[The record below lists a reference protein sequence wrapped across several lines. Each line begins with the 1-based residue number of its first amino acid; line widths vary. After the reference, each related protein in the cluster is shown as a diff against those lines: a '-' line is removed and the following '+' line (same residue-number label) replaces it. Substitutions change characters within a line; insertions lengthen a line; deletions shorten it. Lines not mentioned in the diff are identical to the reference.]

1 MHSLLR
7 RVAGILRRLPA
18 LLLLL
23 GAAAAAPAAE
33 CLVIAH
39 RGASGYLPEHTLP
52 AYRLG
57 ALLGADYLEPD
68 LVMTKDGVLVA
79 RHEAGLG
86 ATTDVASHPEF
97 AARRRRRAVAGRT
110 TDDWWS
116 DDFTLAELRTLRA
129 RERLPAL
136 RPGNTRFDGV
146 FTVPTFAELLDLRAE
161 LSREL
166 GRTVGVY
173 PELKS
178 PALFRAAGLDPEA
191 ALAAELTARGLAGR
205 DAPVVVQSFEPDSLR
220 RLRDR
225 VAVRRV
231 QLLPLEGDPDAPP
244 PLPALRDVAAWADG
258 IGVARSLL
266 IGPDGQ
272 SQPLAR
278 AAGAAGLFVHAWTFR
293 RETVRGDPPP
303 AGAPL
308 PSRAEAIADIRRYLD
323 LGIDGIF
330 TDQPDLGAAACGR

>member
-1 MHSLLR
+1 MPT
-7 RVAGILRRLPA
+7 LPRHRTRTA
-18 LLLLL
+18 RLLLVAVLL
-23 GAAAAAPAAE
+23 LAASGAAPAAD

-79 RHEAGLG
+79 RHDPGLA
-86 ATTDVASHPEF
+86 ATTDVATRPEF
-97 AARRRRRAVAGRT
+97 AARRRVRRVAGEA

-129 RERLPAL
+129 RERIPEL
-136 RPGNTRFDGV
+136 RPGNARFDGA
-146 FTVPTFAELLDLRAE
+146 FAVPTFAEILDLRAAI
-161 LSREL
+161 SREL

-178 PALFRAAGLDPEA
+178 PALFRARGLDPEA

-205 DAPVVVQSFEPDSLR
+205 DAPVIVQSFDPDSLR

-244 PLPALRDVAAWADG
+244 LPALRDVAAWADG

-266 IGPDGQ
+266 IGPDGR

-293 RETVRGDPPP
+293 RETARGDPPP

-308 PSRAEAIADIRRYLD
+308 PTRAEAIADIRRYLD